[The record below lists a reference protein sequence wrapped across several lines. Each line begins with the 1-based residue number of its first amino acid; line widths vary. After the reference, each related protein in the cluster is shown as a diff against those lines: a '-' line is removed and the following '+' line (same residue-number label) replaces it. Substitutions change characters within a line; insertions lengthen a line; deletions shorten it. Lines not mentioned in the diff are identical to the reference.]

1 MYFTY
6 TFTWLLR
13 RKEVI
18 LTQSSLPCE
27 SSDKF
32 APNFKIVAS
41 NNEVIVTDWP
51 LKNTFSSF
59 ISVILLFLNY

>member
-41 NNEVIVTDWP
+41 NNEVIVT
-51 LKNTFSSF
+51 
-59 ISVILLFLNY
+59 Y